1 MTSGPFR
8 GAGRTT
14 ARSGAGL
21 FLVVLLLG
29 GCGGGAAQ
37 PPVQERTSELR
48 RTGEDIAGRTPAEI
62 FEAARVA
69 LGSAH
74 SVRLRGNFDNA
85 GTPMRLDLEV
95 VKGGTVQGWIET
107 SGIRYRLIAVDG
119 HSWLR
124 GRDAWK
130 DLLGP
135 EIAELVGDKW
145 VVMPADTGGTAG
157 FEEIT
162 NLATF
167 ADQVFGP
174 SSATRFDKS
183 SSMTMVNGQ
192 PAVRLDAVD
201 GTWWVAS
208 TGKPYPLRLDTTS
221 EDGSSQ
227 RLELTEYD
235 EPFEISPPDGA
246 LDLEEMA
253 G

>member
-1 MTSGPFR
+1 LR
-8 GAGRTT
+8 GAGGT
-14 ARSGAGL
+14 SFGGA
-21 FLVVLLLG
+21 VLLGLALVLS
-29 GCGGGAAQ
+29 GCGGGGGTAQ
-37 PPVQERTSELR
+37 RPIQERTSELR
-48 RTGEDIAGRTPAEI
+48 RTGEDIAGRSPAEI

-74 SVRLRGNFDNA
+74 SVRLRGHFDNG

-95 VKGGTVQGWIET
+95 VKGGIVQGWIET
-107 SGIRYRLIAVDG
+107 TGIRYRLIAVDG

-124 GRDAWK
+124 GKAAWK
-130 DLLGP
+130 DLAGT
-135 EIAELVGDKW
+135 EIADLVGDKW
-145 VVMPADTGGTAG
+145 VLMPAETGGTTG

-167 ADQVFGP
+167 ADEVFGP
-174 SSATRFDKS
+174 SSATRFDKA
-183 SSMTMVNGQ
+183 SSMAVVNGR

-221 EDGSSQ
+221 EEGTLQ
-227 RLELTEYD
+227 RLDLTDYD
-235 EPFEISPPDGA
+235 EPFRIHPPDGA
-246 LDLEEMA
+246 LDLEAMA

>member
-1 MTSGPFR
+1 LTSGPFR

-14 ARSGAGL
+14 AILGL
-21 FLVVLLLG
+21 VLLLG

-48 RTGEDIAGRTPAEI
+48 RTGENIAGRSPAEI

-135 EIAELVGDKW
+135 EIADLVGDKW
-145 VVMPADTGGTAG
+145 VVMPADTGGTTG

-183 SSMTMVNGQ
+183 SSMTVVNGQ

-235 EPFEISPPDGA
+235 EPFAISPPDGA